1 MVSLVGTDRP
11 PEGPIH
17 ARHALQ
23 ILLDFPFPHVV
34 VPCCMHFLENA
45 FACGGFGP
53 IGMFRGGPLYDWIG
67 SGHPDH
73 PDSSFLRLT
82 QVAPSPNV
90 GLGRGSGNVSEQR
103 DLEAPSAG
111 THRL

>member
-73 PDSSFLRLT
+73 PDSFF
-82 QVAPSPNV
+82 V
-90 GLGRGSGNVSEQR
+90 
-103 DLEAPSAG
+103 
-111 THRL
+111 